1 MKKNVLLAL
10 LFILLIPCILNAQK
24 KGKSVKTTKSDV
36 GYEIVFDVANA
47 PDTILYLAVYYRDK
61 LILRDSAKAYT
72 PIYGS
77 PKYTGRTT
85 YVFRGQNPCQR
96 GLYKLVSQKR
106 FPYLDFVIDGNQF
119 FHVQCDTTGKVDNV
133 SFVNSPQNDEVL
145 AFQKKT
151 VSAQQQMSSYRKGL
165 EEAKHSNNQAEID
178 RWTEK
183 IKILNAEMDTF
194 IRNLREVHPEY
205 LFSKMQKSYKQ
216 IEIPDP
222 PVRADGTIDST
233 FQLRYYLTHYWDN
246 VDLSD
251 NGLLFTPVMEPKIKE
266 YFDKYLQYSEPDT
279 INKYVDMVLEKA
291 SKDTLMYHFF
301 VDWLAYHYET
311 SKMLGHD
318 GVFVHLVKNNH
329 MQGKCTWIDEDLLRK
344 YEKRVK
350 HLDPLL
356 IGKQSVELLIPDTS
370 MTDDVRL
377 WHSSYRLPKPY
388 VILWFY
394 DPDCPTCKKES
405 EKLSKLYDSLE
416 RVGARNFDVYA
427 IGNDA
432 DIARWKKYVKEHN
445 YPWINVGGNKANVDY
460 LDAYN
465 IYETGNPAMFIL
477 NEKREIILNRRI
489 EISTIPEFLQQYE
502 KRKHK

>member
-1 MKKNVLLAL
+1 M
-10 LFILLIPCILNAQK
+10 P
-24 KGKSVKTTKSDV
+24 KG
-36 GYEIVFDVANA
+36 N
-47 PDTILYLAVYYRDK
+47 
-61 LILRDSAKAYT
+61 
-72 PIYGS
+72 
-77 PKYTGRTT
+77 
-85 YVFRGQNPCQR
+85 
-96 GLYKLVSQKR
+96 
-106 FPYLDFVIDGNQF
+106 
-119 FHVQCDTTGKVDNV
+119 
-133 SFVNSPQNDEVL
+133 
-145 AFQKKT
+145 
-151 VSAQQQMSSYRKGL
+151 
-165 EEAKHSNNQAEID
+165 
-178 RWTEK
+178 
-183 IKILNAEMDTF
+183 
-194 IRNLREVHPEY
+194 
-205 LFSKMQKSYKQ
+205 
-216 IEIPDP
+216 
-222 PVRADGTIDST
+222 
-233 FQLRYYLTHYWDN
+233 
-246 VDLSD
+246 
-251 NGLLFTPVMEPKIKE
+251 
-266 YFDKYLQYSEPDT
+266 
-279 INKYVDMVLEKA
+279 
-291 SKDTLMYHFF
+291 
-301 VDWLAYHYET
+301 HYET